1 MNGEDMSDLWYNG
14 YLIIEFYCRHTQI
27 HYLRKILA
35 SVVPPL
41 SMHCSGGI
49 SSSISRNANM
59 LKRTC
64 LILLIAAVPSR
75 RMAELRQWEISGD
88 CFIVCNSTTN
98 VN

>member
-1 MNGEDMSDLWYNG
+1 
-14 YLIIEFYCRHTQI
+14 
-27 HYLRKILA
+27 
-35 SVVPPL
+35 
-41 SMHCSGGI
+41 
-49 SSSISRNANM
+49 M

-98 VN
+98 VNYSMRHVKGPKLKFGRDASTHYVNTLHVF